1 MSNQSIP
8 PQNIEA
14 EESIL
19 GGILLD
25 PEAMGRVI
33 DLISIEAFYVKAHQ
47 QIYEAALKLHGQG
60 QPTDFLTV
68 TSRLNDDHLLE
79 QVGGIE
85 KLSQLLDR
93 TVSAVNIDRYSALVM
108 DKYLRRQLIAAGHEI
123 VELGFETTKELEQ
136 VLDESE
142 KKIFGLTQ
150 KRPQEGLISLGE
162 TVIKTFNQLEE
173 LHQQTALPGIET
185 DFYDLD
191 AMTSGLQRSDLI
203 IVAGRPS
210 MGKCLA
216 ANSEIVLADGSLVTI
231 EEIYHRRQAQLLTLK
246 NDWKFALTEPSNFID
261 DGIKPVFR
269 VTTKLGRYI
278 ETTLTHPYLTIKG
291 WQQLSTLKPGDKI
304 AIPRQINIFGTEIIP
319 EYQVKL
325 LAYLIGDGCLTKT
338 SPLFTNRNP
347 YGLTA
352 ISKNSKNTFRIW
364 LQELDLWGKDAHH
377 KTIPSII
384 FKLQRSL
391 LALFLNRLF
400 ATDGWI
406 SVLTSGQVQLGYAT
420 VSEKLAHQIQH
431 FLLRFGVIANLKKP
445 SLKYNNNRRQAW
457 QLDITDAQ
465 SIKTFIEEIGIFG
478 KEKAINLAK
487 EALINK
493 RYQTNCDLIPIEIWE
508 QIALAKGHETWTS
521 LGKRAGIK
529 NYSNLHVGKRAL
541 SRNRLFQLALALD
554 NLSLQQLATSEV
566 YWDKIVSIE
575 YIGEQQVYDL
585 TIPENHNFVANDIC
599 VHNTA
604 FGLGI
609 AINIAKQKN
618 LPVAIFSLEMSAEQL
633 SMRLLAAEA
642 GIEGNRL
649 RSGRFVQNEYDKL
662 MIALG
667 NLSSLPIYIDDAAN
681 ITMMQIRSQVRR
693 LQAEKKGEL
702 GLVLIDYLQLME
714 GGGDNR
720 VQELS
725 KITRSL
731 KGLAREVNA
740 PVIALSQLSRAVE
753 SRNNKRPMM
762 SDLRESGC
770 LIGDSLIELADI
782 RKKVPIR
789 DLVGKSGFKILALN
803 ESTMKREKAI
813 VTKAFCTGI
822 KPTFCLKTSLGRT
835 ISATANHKFLTIRG
849 WKRLDELNIKES
861 IALPRFSCSSSLA
874 DSDIYWDEIVS
885 IEPDEEAE
893 VYDLTV
899 DKFHNFIAN
908 NIVVHN
914 SIEQDA
920 DLIMMLYRDEYYNP
934 DTVDR
939 GIAEILITKH
949 RNGPTGTVKLLFQ
962 PELTKFLNMQRSS
975 NY

>member
-1 MSNQSIP
+1 MTNQSIP

-33 DLISIEAFYVKAHQ
+33 DLMSIEAFYVKAHQ
-47 QIYEAALKLHGQG
+47 QIYEAALKLHSQG

-93 TVSAVNIDRYSALVM
+93 TVSAVNIDRYAALVM

-216 ANSEIVLADGSLVTI
+216 ANSEIVLADGSLITI

-269 VTTKLGRYI
+269 VTTKLGRYV
-278 ETTLTHPYLTIKG
+278 ETTLTHPYLTIQG

-325 LAYLIGDGCLTKT
+325 LAYLIGDVGC
-338 SPLFTNRNP
+338 
-347 YGLTA
+347 
-352 ISKNSKNTFRIW
+352 
-364 LQELDLWGKDAHH
+364 WGKDAHH
-377 KTIPSII
+377 KTIPSIV

-406 SVLTSGQVQLGYAT
+406 SVLTSSQVQLGYGT

-431 FLLRFGVIANLKKP
+431 LLLRFGVIANLKKR
-445 SLKYNNNRRQAW
+445 SVKYHNNRRQAW

-465 SIKTFIEEIGIFG
+465 SIKTFIEEIGIFR

-508 QIALAKGHETWTS
+508 QIALAKGNETWTS

-529 NYSNLHVGKRAL
+529 NYSNLHVGKGAL

-731 KGLAREVNA
+731 KGLAREVNT

-770 LIGDSLIELADI
+770 LIGDSLVELADI

-789 DLVGKSGFKILALN
+789 DLVGKSGFNILALN
-803 ESTMKREKAI
+803 ESTMKLEKAL

-822 KPTFCLKTSLGRT
+822 KPIFCLKTRLGRT

-861 IALPRFSCSSSLA
+861 IALPRFLCSSSTSNMNDKVVEFEQSANLA

-885 IEPDEEAE
+885 IEPDGEAE

-975 NY
+975 HY